1 MFCANLICLKG
12 QRQYYLLL
20 FGFFAF
26 IGSAFSD
33 DLLNWPSKR
42 KTTKALKNESLGFV
56 WCWEL
61 TSQWLDEFSVRV
73 SWWYFTRSLTF
84 FTHRMVAY
92 PSDIKQRVV
101 YWEVTRDRDLTS
113 MTWIKKWGWYC
124 GEGRTILKVM
134 YWMLAQLLTFWSI
147 QHIKVKSMIA
157 HIKISILTLF
167 LKDRFKDLGDNL
179 AVIYF
184 Y

>member
-1 MFCANLICLKG
+1 MNFLFMWAGGISPG
-12 QRQYYLLL
+12 HWLL
-20 FGFFAF
+20 
-26 IGSAFSD
+26 
-33 DLLNWPSKR
+33 
-42 KTTKALKNESLGFV
+42 SL
-56 WCWEL
+56 
-61 TSQWLDEFSVRV
+61 
-73 SWWYFTRSLTF
+73 Y
-84 FTHRMVAY
+84 RMVAY

-113 MTWIKKWGWYC
+113 MTWIKNWDWYC

-147 QHIKVKSMIA
+147 QHIKIKSMIA

-184 Y
+184 YKLLLSLINIWKEKAAFCLLLSQ